1 MTATPIIIY
10 FWLVRKQTNMWCN
23 DFDIDAKRMM
33 LSNYTEKNALKTY
46 HFDGF
51 LLYRL
56 VEVFVNW
63 VWRFRTCAS
72 QFSMQSFSANL
83 RIQNHLGTV
92 IETGFRW
99 TLPCLLL
106 LVEHISSIIVHILQ
120 KKDKS
125 VLLSSFQKILVLC
138 SRLQALNEE
147 FRKHGRSYAALVKGS
162 SS

>member
-1 MTATPIIIY
+1 MQWFWCPCSTYDCIIFIK
-10 FWLVRKQTNMWCN
+10 LHKE
-23 DFDIDAKRMM
+23 KR
-33 LSNYTEKNALKTY
+33 TY

-56 VEVFVNW
+56 LEVFVHW
-63 VWRFRTCAS
+63 VWKLRTCAS
-72 QFSMQSFSANL
+72 QLSMHSFSANL

-106 LVEHISSIIVHILQ
+106 LVEHISSVIVYILQ
-120 KKDKS
+120 EKDKS

-147 FRKHGRSYAALVKGS
+147 FRKHGRFDAALVKGS